1 MMSGSEFST
10 STSVSRTLF
19 LMLWKLRDINIKVFR
34 FCAFG
39 GAGSII
45 GDDMAHGLP
54 IEEHGL
60 HGASGL
66 VVERLLYELSSTE
79 MELYILLLL
88 GVLQALQIHTV
99 DVFARWIYSGVV
111 RNMHEV

>member
-1 MMSGSEFST
+1 MLYVEGKSSAEKMLLFSQVSVSKMMSGSEFST

-19 LMLWKLRDINIKVFR
+19 LMLWKLRDINLKVFR

-39 GAGSII
+39 GAGSLI
-45 GDDMAHGLP
+45 GDDVAHGLP

-60 HGASGL
+60 HGASGY

-79 MELYILLLL
+79 MEL
-88 GVLQALQIHTV
+88 
-99 DVFARWIYSGVV
+99 
-111 RNMHEV
+111 